1 MKKVSSFQN
10 YLLDR
15 IRIALTVQFQIIKEI
30 KRIMCTNLK
39 NKNNGQ
45 LLKKKNITAEKLFT

>member
-1 MKKVSSFQN
+1 
-10 YLLDR
+10 LLDR